1 MTTAKEIMDQASL
14 KVTQMA
20 QEALAIGA
28 IYRFV
33 LEGNG
38 GGSWLVT
45 LKGTPKIELE
55 TGESSAIAE
64 CTIGMSAADF
74 VDMMEGRSPGQDLF
88 FAGKMQ
94 IDGDMGLAM
103 KLEALTAIL
112 S

>member
-1 MTTAKEIMDQASL
+1 MTTAKEIMGQAAV
-14 KVTQMA
+14 KVVEMS
-20 QEALAIGA
+20 QEAAEIGA

-33 LEGNG
+33 LEGAG

-45 LKGTPKIELE
+45 LKDNPKIEAE
-55 TGESSAIAE
+55 GDDANAQAE
-64 CTIGMSAADF
+64 CTIGMSAQDF
-74 VDMMEGRSPGQDLF
+74 VDMMEGRTPGQDLF

-103 KLEALTAIL
+103 KLEAFTNLL